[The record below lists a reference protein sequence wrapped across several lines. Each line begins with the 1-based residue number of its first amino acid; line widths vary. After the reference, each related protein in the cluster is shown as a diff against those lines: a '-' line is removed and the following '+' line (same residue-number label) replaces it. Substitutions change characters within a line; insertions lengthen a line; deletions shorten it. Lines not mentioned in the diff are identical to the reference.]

1 MTEKPIHPEPIS
13 APALEVEH
21 SVLPEEARQQD
32 STIVFGF
39 WMYLMTDLILFSALF
54 AVFVVLRGT
63 AFGGMGLNGL
73 FSAKFALEETL
84 ILLTSSFTAGLSL
97 LGARAG
103 KKGRVITC
111 LLLTGLLGI
120 SFLYLELSEFA
131 RLAAEGHSWRAS
143 GALSAFF
150 TLVGTHGLH
159 IFIGLLWL
167 GALITAILRRG
178 FTRPNMRKLLLW
190 SAFWHFLDLVWIFI
204 FTIVYLMSL

>member
-1 MTEKPIHPEPIS
+1 MTDKPIHPEPLT

-21 SVLPEEARQQD
+21 SKLSEEVRQQD

-63 AFGGMGLNGL
+63 AFGGMGLGGL

-97 LGARAG
+97 LAARAG
-103 KKGRVITC
+103 RKEGVISG
-111 LLLTGLLGI
+111 LLVTGLLGM
-120 SFLYLELSEFA
+120 SFLYLELFEFA
-131 RLAAEGHSWRAS
+131 RLAAEGHSWQAS

-167 GALITAILRRG
+167 AALILAILRSG
-178 FTRPNMRKLLLW
+178 FTRSNMRKLLLW

-204 FTIVYLMSL
+204 FTIVYLLSL

>member
-1 MTEKPIHPEPIS
+1 MTDKPINPEPLS
-13 APALEVEH
+13 APAIEVQH
-21 SVLPEEARQQD
+21 SVMPEEIRQQD

-39 WMYLMTDLILFSALF
+39 WVYLMTDLILFSSLF

-63 AFGGMGLNGL
+63 AFGGMGLGNL

-97 LGARAG
+97 LAARAG
-103 KKGRVITC
+103 KKGGVIAG
-111 LLLTGLLGI
+111 LFASALLGV

-131 RLAAEGHSWRAS
+131 RLAAEGHSWRTS

-167 GALITAILRRG
+167 IALVIAILRNG
-178 FTRPNMRKLLLW
+178 FTRSNMRKLLLW